1 MKAIDTKDNQLY
13 VEDIPV
19 IQITKEYGSP
29 AFIYSS
35 KAINDN
41 FQSYQNEKG
50 GLR

>member
-35 KAINDN
+35 KAISDN
-41 FQSYQNEKG
+41 FQSYQSEI
-50 GLR
+50 R